1 MFTNTKVALT
11 IGIVLS
17 TVVSAPAATKPHA
30 THVKR
35 LAIYNVVPTYNTCPA
50 SGGPSCSDACLPSG
64 PPCKTEPDGW

>member
-17 TVVSAPAATKPHA
+17 TVISASAATKPRA

-35 LAIYNVVPTYNTCPA
+35 SAIYNVVPNYNTCSP

>member
-1 MFTNTKVALT
+1 VFINTKVALT

-17 TVVSAPAATKPHA
+17 TVVSASAATKPRA

-35 LAIYNVVPTYNTCPA
+35 SAIYNVVPNYNACSP
-50 SGGPSCSDACLPSG
+50 SGGPSCSDACLLSG